1 MCMRV
6 QFENCRRCAV
16 VICEQRP
23 SGESLLVGLPSQRD
37 AVIRISDFIYFGGL
51 GLKKV
56 QFYLLHTDLESEAK
70 L

>member
-1 MCMRV
+1 MYMRV
-6 QFENCRRCAV
+6 QFENCRCCAV
-16 VICEQRP
+16 VICEQRS

-37 AVIRISDFIYFGGL
+37 AVIRISDLINFGRL

-56 QFYLLHTDLESEAK
+56 QFYLLHTDMESEVK